1 MVDLETKADL
11 EAVTA
16 RRIELRALD
25 RQRFDAIDRGDLVIA
40 PFLKPCRMKILIVAD
55 GYTGGFVNVTFGRL
69 YFSLS
74 ALCDLLE
81 HSPDWW
87 IKYDLTKVHRQTD
100 PLGAADRNGFRFT
113 EAGFDINQYD
123 QIWFFGARSDIN
135 DSERLSSAE
144 LAIVARWMDERQGG
158 VFAVGDH
165 YDLGASLCG
174 RIPRVSTM
182 RKWSTAQNPPT
193 NTGPNRHDTL
203 RRGHDNYY
211 TFNDESDD
219 IPMTTRV
226 RRYPLWSTNVFQ
238 RRWAPHPVLCGKDGV
253 IDILPDHPHEG
264 EVIEPSNPTAIFGFG
279 TYTNKP
285 EYPEVNGHR
294 ELPNIIA
301 WARVQGDHTE
311 GRGGAPGTDRNK
323 GPANAKEFGAIG
335 AYDGHQA
342 NVGRVVVDS
351 TWHHWMDVNLIGR
364 PRTGDSIDPVLDTDP
379 KAFGFEYTAEGRAA
393 YGRIKEYFLNV
404 AKWLGAPARQNCMFM
419 RATWGIVVRYPLAEL
434 ISPRLPLWELGGFA
448 RDAIGRRASRC
459 TLSSWLF
466 PHFVEW
472 RRMLPFDIKHIPDPS
487 EDLVTPS
494 WEAFET
500 YIIGG
505 ATREMLELA
514 YALGDKGGEIDDG
527 RVAKAM
533 AAGMQLGAETFHAD
547 LERAQEASRRYLEI
561 TAAATRARFDTAT
574 FLDGEGGRR

>member
-1 MVDLETKADL
+1 MPDLKDIA
-11 EAVTA
+11 A
-16 RRIELRALD
+16 RRVQAHQINRLQFE
-25 RQRFDAIDRGDLVIA
+25 AIDRGDVIIK
-40 PFLKPCRMKILIVAD
+40 PFLRPCRMKILIVAD
-55 GYTGGFVNVTFGRL
+55 GYDGGFVNITFGRL

-123 QIWFFGARSDIN
+123 QIWFFGARSNIN
-135 DSERLSSAE
+135 DSARLSDAE

-182 RKWSTAQNPPT
+182 RKWSVAQNPPS
-193 NTGPNRHDTL
+193 NVGLNRHDTL
-203 RRGHDNYY
+203 IKGHDGFY

-226 RRYPLWSTNVFQ
+226 RRYPLWSSLIFK
-238 RRWAPHPVLCGKDGV
+238 RRWAPHPVLCGKKGV

-264 EVIEPSNPTAIFGFG
+264 EVIEPSAPAAVFSFGS
-279 TYTNKP
+279 YTNKP
-285 EYPEVNGHR
+285 EYPEVAGHR
-294 ELPNIIA
+294 EMPDIIA
-301 WARVQGDHTE
+301 WARVQGDHT
-311 GRGGAPGTDRNK
+311 AVSDTNK
-323 GPANAKEFGAIG
+323 GAANAKEFGAVG
-335 AYDGHQA
+335 AYDGHRA

-364 PRTGDSIDPVLDTDP
+364 PRGPADEVAPVPDDDP
-379 KAFGFEYTAEGRAA
+379 KAFGFEYSAEGRAA
-393 YGRIKEYFLNV
+393 YARIKEYFLNV
-404 AKWLGAPARQNCMFM
+404 AKWLGAPAKQDCMFM

-434 ISPRLPLWELGGFA
+434 LDPRLPLWELGGYA
-448 RDAIGRRASRC
+448 RDAIGRRASQC
-459 TLSSWLF
+459 TVYSWLL
-466 PHFVEW
+466 PHFPEW
-472 RRMLPFDIKHIPDPS
+472 REVLPIEIEHIPDPAL
-487 EDLVTPS
+487 ELAAPN

-500 YIIGG
+500 YVLGG
-505 ATREMLELA
+505 ITRQMLELA
-514 YALGDKGGEIDDG
+514 YATSEKESEISEK
-527 RVAKAM
+527 RVADAM
-533 AAGMQLGAETFHAD
+533 AKGMALGAAIFGKD
-547 LERAQEASRRYLEI
+547 LERSREASSRYFDI
-561 TAAATRARFDTAT
+561 AARGSRKRMSATT
-574 FLDGEGGRR
+574 FLDGR